1 MIIHMNKKVVY
12 TLSVWFTIQQA
23 LMSPQHACAQTGSY
37 RISGIPYPLHLENKA
52 LSVTI
57 SGNTLQLVADS
68 LTDMF
73 RDPNVTYNTDNAP
86 KLLFQADADF
96 IFSCSIQHDFLSKW
110 DGGALVL
117 LADSMHWVKFCFE
130 KDYLMKKRVVSVVTN
145 NSSDDGNSIE
155 LANDKVYYKMARAG
169 NVITLYVSENNTDWL
184 LVRHFQFDTPAAV
197 RVGFL
202 AQSPTGKKC
211 TVNFADIRYENKK
224 IRDPYEGQ

>member
-1 MIIHMNKKVVY
+1 MILQSLLI
-12 TLSVWFTIQQA
+12 
-23 LMSPQHACAQTGSY
+23 PQSTCAQTGAY
-37 RISGIPYPLHLENKA
+37 RISGIPYPLQLENKA
-52 LSVTI
+52 LSVHI
-57 SGNTLQLVADS
+57 SGNTLRLVADS

-86 KLLFQADADF
+86 KLLFRADADF
-96 IFSCSIQHDFLSKW
+96 ILSCSIQHDFASKW

-117 LADSMHWVKFCFE
+117 LADSLHWVKFCFE

-155 LANDKVYYKMARAG
+155 LSADKAYYKMARAG
-169 NVITLYVSENNTDWL
+169 NVMTLYVSANNNDWL
-184 LVRHFQFDTPAAV
+184 LVRHFQFDATPAGL

-202 AQSPTGKKC
+202 AQSPVGKQC
-211 TVNFADIRYENKK
+211 TVTFADIRYENKR